1 MSQDSFPLAI
11 AEEGV
16 AIMHDTEVV
25 IGKAK
30 GIIFFLVQFLE
41 IVREI
46 VRCVSLYVFF
56 NNRHIIVSVGPR
68 MGMLDSNS
76 VHELMLNDGWVHAL
90 SRAEGEVLSF
100 EILVKTNGRIAPIVV
115 NNHHPIARACFS
127 EPYTRIEFLLQH
139 VQGALDQGFV
149 LRIDHLTQVV
159 VEGPLWPTIPLVSS
173 PCSLENHLVR

>member
-1 MSQDSFPLAI
+1 MSEDSFPLAI

-41 IVREI
+41 LVRC
-46 VRCVSLYVFF
+46 VKRCVSLYVFF

-115 NNHHPIARACFS
+115 NNHHPIARGCFS
-127 EPYTRIEFLLQH
+127 ELYAPIKFILQL
-139 VQGALDQGFV
+139 VQRVYDQGFV
-149 LRIDHLTQVV
+149 LRIDNLAQVV
-159 VEGPLWPTIPLVSS
+159 VEGPLWPTIPFVSS
-173 PCSLENHLVR
+173 PCSLEIHLVR